1 MTPRSGPPSFLFL
14 QTNQRCNLKCT
25 HCFYWHLD
33 DNDRDNYLSGE
44 RRAELV
50 AEFAELGGQA
60 VVTCGGEPMLDLD
73 DYFALMGAARS
84 HNLRALS
91 VVNGTRI
98 KTKAMAERMILEG
111 PTEIT
116 ISIDHWHPLEHD
128 RLRGSSGS
136 HHAAATAVQLL
147 LKARREL
154 GAATPIYVMTIL
166 SEDTWPTLD
175 LFYSFVLTELGADKL
190 KLNPIQPSFQG
201 GGPDP
206 YYAAA
211 RVRDVPGC
219 MAMIR
224 KCDELFSIPR
234 NPAWLAAV
242 EMHLRSA
249 AMHKPALLGWHNREG
264 TTEAICNSY
273 ERNIMIDLYGRA
285 RLCFS
290 DSFPHAQ
297 LTTRGDLAEFWNHA
311 SLPVRDAMA
320 GCKQFCGVSHSVR
333 LEPSLLTLKEHP

>member
-1 MTPRSGPPSFLFL
+1 MTRPPPTFLFL

-25 HCFYWHLD
+25 HCFYWKRND
-33 DNDRDNYLSGE
+33 DDRGNYLTPA
-44 RRAELV
+44 RRRELV
-50 AEFAELGGQA
+50 AEFAELGGKNI
-60 VVTCGGEPMLDLD
+60 VTCGGEPMLDLLE
-73 DYFALMGAARS
+73 YFDLMGAARA
-84 HNLRALS
+84 NGLGALS

-98 KTKAMAERMILEG
+98 KTLEMACDVLTHG

-116 ISIDHWHPLEHD
+116 VSIDHWLPEEHD
-128 RLRGSSGS
+128 RLRGAVGS
-136 HHAAATAVQLL
+136 HRMAMTALELL
-147 LKARREL
+147 LKARRQL
-154 GAATPIYVMTIL
+154 GVKTPIYVMTIL

-175 LFYSFVLTELGADKL
+175 LFYSRILTDLGADKL

-219 MAMIR
+219 MAMIA

-249 AMHKPALLGWHNREG
+249 AMHKPALLGWHNPEG
-264 TTEAICNSY
+264 STEAICNSY
-273 ERNIMIDLYGRA
+273 ERNIMVDLYGNA

-290 DSFPHAQ
+290 DSYPHAP
-297 LTTRGDLAEFWNHA
+297 LTQRGDLAEFWNHT
-311 SLPVRDAMA
+311 SLPVRDAMV

-333 LEPSLLTLKEHP
+333 REPSLLTLKGHP